1 MEIEQ
6 QNKLNIIKDLFI
18 EEECSPENLKRLVD
32 KSKPFLKIEGKSG
45 KIIIEPSFQFT
56 IKDRVI
62 IYLIGRY
69 FVKELGLDDGFSID
83 SRTISEDL
91 DIAQTTISGPL
102 GDYVKNNIVQ
112 VKNGSHSIKY
122 YKIENEL
129 DILTG
134 KYITK
139 KETVNATRVK
149 IRPKISVGRAKRNQ
163 SNNLKIKDELSEPLS
178 AEDLEKELKKH
189 DLTIDH
195 FHSVFNII
203 DGRIILMRGWT
214 GYSTTESNV
223 KATLLFLTGNKLL
236 YGLDEV
242 ASSELRKALIESGL
256 TLKNHSTTLKG
267 YSAYVVH
274 KKGPIGSTK
283 TSYRITLIGIQ
294 KGIKLIKDIV
304 ENTSNFD
311 LEFKQKTSSPKNEKP
326 ENINIGEEELEK
338 GIHHFVEQNSI
349 DKDKLRTF
357 FDFQK
362 ESVSICNQL
371 KENTRKTAQLKTLM
385 LLGILLKK
393 VYDVSSFSG
402 KDTLKKSRIT
412 YDRLDLLDRNKHYKI
427 YFSRKPKSAMRLNYA
442 GEKKALEMLKEYLE
456 EGQCTL

>member
-1 MEIEQ
+1 MTTES
-6 QNKLNIIKDLFI
+6 QNKLNIIKDLLV
-18 EEECSPENLKRLVD
+18 EEECGPEDLKRLVD
-32 KSKPFLKIEGKSG
+32 KSKPFLRIEGESR
-45 KIIIEPSFQFT
+45 KIIIEPYFQFT
-56 IKDRVI
+56 TKERVI

-69 FVKELGLDDGFSID
+69 FVKGTNLDDGFQIT
-83 SRTISEDL
+83 SRAISDDL
-91 DIAQTTISGPL
+91 NIAQTTISGPL
-102 GDYVKNNIVQ
+102 GDYVKNNIVE

-122 YKIENEL
+122 YGIENEL
-129 DILTG
+129 DALTG

-139 KETVNATRVK
+139 KGTANPTRTK
-149 IRPKISVGRAKRNQ
+149 IRPKTSFGKVKRNQ
-163 SNNLKIKDELSEPLS
+163 SNIKEKLSESLS

-223 KATLLFLTGNKLL
+223 KATLLFLTGNKLV

-242 ASSELRKALIESGL
+242 ASSELRTALIESGL

-274 KKGPIGSTK
+274 KKGPIGSTR

-311 LEFKQKTSSPKNEKP
+311 LEFKQKTSSLKNEKP

-349 DKDKLRTF
+349 DKERLRTF

-362 ESVSICNQL
+362 DSVSICNQL

-442 GEKKALEMLKEYLE
+442 GEKKALEMLKKYLE
-456 EGQCTL
+456 EGRCTL